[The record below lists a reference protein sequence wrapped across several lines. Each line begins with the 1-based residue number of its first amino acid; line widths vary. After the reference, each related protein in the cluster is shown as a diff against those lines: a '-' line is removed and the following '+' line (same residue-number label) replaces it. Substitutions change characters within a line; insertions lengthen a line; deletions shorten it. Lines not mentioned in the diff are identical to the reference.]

1 MSDDDERDEHE
12 KHMREHIKALDASS
26 KRQMDSMMASMMEQ
40 MAPLLMGGQM
50 LGDEA
55 KAWDQYV
62 CGALKGAF
70 DRYAVAVN
78 ASVGFSHDV
87 GVLCTIAIGAADSLL
102 VERRKRFN
110 KDVFAE
116 QMRGMLPSGRTLCD
130 QPVLRNDGTDT
141 GTRCTRNADHEGNV
155 HY

>member
-55 KAWDQYV
+55 KAWD
-62 CGALKGAF
+62 L
-70 DRYAVAVN
+70 YASSAIRDTDDVAVI
-78 ASVGFSHDV
+78 VDV
-87 GVLCTIAIGAADSLL
+87 ADRLL
-102 VERRKRFN
+102 AERRKRFN
-110 KDVFAE
+110 KETFAE

-130 QPVLRNDGTDT
+130 QPVLKNDGTDT
-141 GTRCTRNADHEGNV
+141 GTRCTRNAGHEGNV